1 MLIQDTRN
9 IAKIVTELGKRGV
22 SLKPNT
28 PIKPNRKWIW
38 MGKRGQVLEQFCASF
53 DAQGN
58 LASLPPSPTYT
69 PPPSYFTAT
78 PPSPPLYSFGT
89 ATRPGSPAFWT
100 PCRPDSPMSITS
112 SSPESEPEIG
122 VRIRKPPPP
131 GSPSNKT
138 SSAAVVAARA
148 RRGHQRHVANTPL
161 AIGIGVGVGATTTW
175 VS

>member
-69 PPPSYFTAT
+69 PPPSYFTGT

-89 ATRPGSPAFWT
+89 ATRPGSPAFWS
-100 PCRPDSPMSITS
+100 PRRPDSPMSITS

-131 GSPSNKT
+131 SPPSNKT
-138 SSAAVVAARA
+138 SSAAAVAARA